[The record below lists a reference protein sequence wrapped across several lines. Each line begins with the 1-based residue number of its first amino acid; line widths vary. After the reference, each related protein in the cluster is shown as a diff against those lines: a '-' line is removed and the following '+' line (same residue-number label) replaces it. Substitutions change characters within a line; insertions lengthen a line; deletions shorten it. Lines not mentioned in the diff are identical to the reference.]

1 MSGLIRS
8 RRIALCAGVG
18 FALMCGNA
26 WAQDPGQPSDIGSS
40 VPATL
45 AVTLGAPAGF
55 GAFQPGVAHDYLAAT
70 SANVT
75 SSAGNAA
82 LIVQDT
88 SPYYTNHL
96 VNGSDALS
104 QELQVK
110 NNDGAYQTMPAG
122 LRFWGGPTA
131 NEVVPVELKQSITA
145 TEPLRTGT
153 YSKSLV
159 FTLSTTAP

>member
-1 MSGLIRS
+1 MDGTARGRLLAVAAGA
-8 RRIALCAGVG
+8 ALALTACAQASAQTQPAPVG
-18 FALMCGNA
+18 G
-26 WAQDPGQPSDIGSS
+26 P

-45 AVTLGAPAGF
+45 SVTLGAAPSF
-55 GAFQPGVAHDYLAAT
+55 GSFQAGVARDYTASTTAT
-70 SANVT
+70 VT

-88 SPYYTNHL
+88 SPFYTNHL
-96 VNGSDALS
+96 VNGTFALS

-110 NNDGAYQTMPAG
+110 NNDGNYQTMPAG

-131 NEVVPVELKQSITA
+131 NESVPVQLKQSITA
-145 TEPLRTGT
+145 TEPLRTGA
-153 YSKSLV
+153 YSKSLT